1 MKKHM
6 NFFLLLCGLLS
17 LFCGCGGGN
26 GNTTPDDISGTWS
39 GTANVDGN
47 VLPIAISIKQSGETV
62 SGNYIT
68 NLGDS
73 TFSGPVEGTYS
84 AGISEITFKYSGYSI
99 ATASLTFNRN
109 KGKGTIM
116 LLLTNDSGTISLTK
130 E

>member
-1 MKKHM
+1 MKKYIT
-6 NFFLLLCGLLS
+6 FFLFLCGILL
-17 LFCGCGGGN
+17 LFCGCGSGN

-68 NLGDS
+68 NFGDS
-73 TFSGPVEGTYS
+73 IFSGTVEGNYS
-84 AGISEITFKYSGYSI
+84 AGFSELTFKYSGYSI
-99 ATASLTFNRN
+99 ATASLTFNSD

-116 LLLTNDSGTISLTK
+116 LLLTNEAGTVSLTK